1 MPRTVS
7 GRYPLGGGYTARGK
21 NPRRPVP
28 GLLALFSLLALGSC
42 DGGPGSGPEAPAA
55 LTIRSGDGQTADAGT
70 SVPNPPT
77 VQVTGASGAGVG
89 GVTVSFSVTTG
100 GGSVASATVVTG
112 SNGIA
117 SPGAWTLGDP
127 GPQQLRA
134 SVSGLDPVVFSATAR
149 DVPAALVIHA
159 GDGQRAT
166 AGTAVPDPIQVRVDG
181 MTGPGLEGVTVSFMV
196 TGGGG
201 AIESAT
207 ATTDGDGLASPG
219 AWTLGVPGPQELGA
233 TVAGLDPV
241 TVRATALGVPA
252 EMTVVAGT
260 GQEVTVGTAVP
271 IPPTV
276 LITDSSGTPLPD
288 IPVTFL
294 AGGGATITGAEATTD
309 TLGRAAV
316 GSWTLGTTA
325 DTYRLRAD
333 VDADG
338 VQGNPSFI
346 EARAVP
352 GPASDIVIVEGDNQ
366 VSEAKLPVPVSP
378 MIQARDSYGNGI
390 EGLSVSFRGGGG
402 SVAIPSESETDAG
415 GFAGVD
421 RWILGATEGLT
432 YRLTAQVNDGEQAV
446 GTVRFSATATPSVYD
461 LVIVHADPSA
471 LSERQ
476 VEAFAKAE
484 EFWEMAIRGNLG
496 WSNVKRRDLDWCLSR
511 AEIDYE
517 VPGDRVVDD
526 LLIYAH
532 VREVDGPGG
541 IFAGA
546 GPCQIR
552 AESALPVVGVMFF
565 DIEDLDEMER
575 VEEGRHLDGTI
586 LHEMAHVIGFGT
598 LWEYLGLLEDP
609 VDPDNPTGNEDPH
622 FVGDSAI
629 QAFLD
634 IGGDEYTGGEPVPAQ
649 NLGGR
654 GVVNG
659 HWRESVFDTELMS
672 PFLDG
677 GVPNPLSV
685 VTLASFQDLGYLE
698 VDLSVADEFELL
710 TSSPGFAADPRHPI
724 RWDGDILR
732 IPLAVVDRDGKVI
745 RYVMPGGR

>member
-1 MPRTVS
+1 MH
-7 GRYPLGGGYTARGK
+7 
-21 NPRRPVP
+21 

-42 DGGPGSGPEAPAA
+42 DGGPGSGPETPTA
-55 LTIRSGDGQTADAGT
+55 LTIRSGDGQTADAGAA
-70 SVPNPPT
+70 VPNPPT
-77 VQVTGASGAGVG
+77 VQVTGASGAGVA
-89 GVTVSFSVTTG
+89 GVTVSFAVTTG

-112 SNGIA
+112 SNGVA
-117 SPGAWTLGDP
+117 SSGAWTLGDP

-149 DVPAALVIHA
+149 DVPAVLVIHA

-181 MTGPGLEGVTVSFMV
+181 LTGAGLEGVTVSFQV

-201 AIESAT
+201 SIESAT
-207 ATTDGDGLASPG
+207 ATTDGGGLASPG
-219 AWTLGVPGPQELGA
+219 AWTLGAPGPQALRA
-233 TVAGLDPV
+233 SVTGLDPASI
-241 TVRATALGVPA
+241 RATALGVPA
-252 EMTVVAGT
+252 EMTVVAGA

-271 IPPTV
+271 IPPVV

-288 IPVTFL
+288 VPVTFL
-294 AGGGATITGAEATTD
+294 AAGGATTTGADATTD

-316 GSWTLGTTA
+316 GSWTMGTTA
-325 DTYRLRAD
+325 GTYRLRAD
-333 VDADG
+333 VDAGG

-346 EARAVP
+346 EARALP

-378 MIQARDSYGNGI
+378 MIQARDSHGNGI

-402 SVAIPSESETDAG
+402 SVAIPSASETDAG

-432 YRLTAQVNDGEQAV
+432 YRLTAQVSDGEQTV
-446 GTVRFSATATPSVYD
+446 GMVRFSATATPSVYD

-476 VEAFAKAE
+476 LEGFAKAE
-484 EFWEMAIRGNLG
+484 EFWEKAITGNLG
-496 WSNVKRRDLDWCLSR
+496 WSNVRRAGLEWCLSR
-511 AEIDYE
+511 AGIDYE

-526 LLIYAH
+526 LLIYAD

-552 AESALPVVGVMFF
+552 VQDSLPVVGVMFF
-565 DIEDLDEMER
+565 DIEDLDEMEQ
-575 VEEGRHLDGTI
+575 VDEGRHLDGTI

-598 LWEYLGLLEDP
+598 LWEYMGLLEDP
-609 VDPDNPTGNEDPH
+609 VDPDNATGNEDPH

-672 PFLDG
+672 PFIDG

-685 VTLASFQDLGYLE
+685 VTLASFQDLGYNE
-698 VDLSVADEFELL
+698 VDLSVADEFELPS
-710 TSSPGFAADPRHPI
+710 SSPELSGDHVL
-724 RWDGDILR
+724 RWIVGGDILR
-732 IPLAVVDRDGKVI
+732 IPLAVVDRDGRVI
-745 RYVMPGGR
+745 RYVAPGRR